1 MNNINFDRCENLW
14 SKKKT
19 HRHIQRWHT
28 TCSSAKKRGGGVP
41 VVLIVIHG
49 CCAWVIIIISLSIQ
63 GKESG
68 RMLLLRLHKA
78 ELIWLNLS
86 VYFFF
91 FFIIIIIVIFFFFFS
106 IYICSHCSSLQTLLC
121 FSFIFV
127 GNWSLLSITGDYTSQ
142 FSSLTTFKYNTGGGG
157 GPKRKRRKENKNP
170 DEQSRKSAC
179 AGRDP
184 CWSRNKHRNP
194 ILFFFFSLVSS
205 LCRILNKWAGASS
218 WTSPLCLACFLS
230 ISSAVWLM
238 DSSVFQKIGWARYN
252 SIITINSR
260 LQFLTWES
268 KGISQCVCV
277 YVRVVYVVNYSINH
291 SELGSIGIGT
301 IGPLGLC
308 VERLGSCVCLVQSK
322 NKKKK
327 KKKKKKGNR

>member
-1 MNNINFDRCENLW
+1 MKHEKWLIRLDDEWITSTLTAVRIYDLKRKRTDTSNDDTQRVHQQ
-14 SKKKT
+14 KK
-19 HRHIQRWHT
+19 
-28 TCSSAKKRGGGVP
+28 GGKGVP

-194 ILFFFFSLVSS
+194 ILFFFLSRLLSLSHIEQVSRS
-205 LCRILNKWAGASS
+205 IFLNVASV
-218 WTSPLCLACFLS
+218 LGLFLLHI
-230 ISSAVWLM
+230 ISSM
-238 DSSVFQKIGWARYN
+238 TDGFK
-252 SIITINSR
+252 
-260 LQFLTWES
+260 
-268 KGISQCVCV
+268 
-277 YVRVVYVVNYSINH
+277 
-291 SELGSIGIGT
+291 
-301 IGPLGLC
+301 
-308 VERLGSCVCLVQSK
+308 CLPK
-322 NKKKK
+322 NWV
-327 KKKKKKGNR
+327 GAI